1 VWTRPPLFVFCSY
14 VYDVTMRPQLT
25 PRQSRKSPRFPNAI
39 REYRLKAGL
48 TQKRLAEIVGR
59 ARSIISV
66 WERGRRLPN
75 LPDTFR
81 LARALDTLAEGL
93 YTSLY
98 LPDRRKEDPS

>member
-1 VWTRPPLFVFCSY
+1 MYAAS
-14 VYDVTMRPQLT
+14 MRPQLT
-25 PRQSRKSPRFPNAI
+25 PRRSRKPARFPNAI

-48 TQKRLAEIVGR
+48 TQKALAQLIGR

-75 LPDTFR
+75 LLDAFR

-93 YTSLY
+93 YTKLY
-98 LPDRRKEDPS
+98 LPDRQKEEPADSKLP